1 MEDSELEI
9 KNIED
14 KVATNTGNIATNAAD
29 IATYH
34 PGTVQGCHKQ
44 GSQGGQFLPDQL
56 ILSQPGETHYAHQI
70 NTCHPRFSHLAS
82 ALSQS
87 CAY

>member
-34 PGTVQGCHKQ
+34 PGTVMC
-44 GSQGGQFLPDQL
+44 
-56 ILSQPGETHYAHQI
+56 ILVYDRNHYFGLGPVPKLKPKYRSLQKF
-70 NTCHPRFSHLAS
+70 TFSR
-82 ALSQS
+82 
-87 CAY
+87 

>member
-34 PGTVQGCHKQ
+34 PGTVMCIFWFRSDIKT
-44 GSQGGQFLPDQL
+44 
-56 ILSQPGETHYAHQI
+56 ETQI
-70 NTCHPRFSHLAS
+70 GRYFRPIPKPHFKGKN
-82 ALSQS
+82 
-87 CAY
+87 

>member
-34 PGTVQGCHKQ
+34 PGTVVC
-44 GSQGGQFLPDQL
+44 
-56 ILSQPGETHYAHQI
+56 ILVS
-70 NTCHPRFSHLAS
+70 RKLV
-82 ALSQS
+82 LD
-87 CAY
+87 